1 MPMGPIPTSGPGSGA
16 AFGGNGML
24 LYDVAGIEEAAG
36 QLQAVATQTEQ
47 NWQQSVNLLNQSQAN
62 WSGSGYDSFSQVYAK
77 LNHNYEMSTQTLQ
90 QARVALEQALENIL
104 QTDQQRAAAYLG
116 W

>member
-1 MPMGPIPTSGPGSGA
+1 MGPIPVSGPGSGA
-16 AFGGNGML
+16 ATGAGGHL
-24 LYDVAGIEEAAG
+24 LYDVAGIEDAAS
-36 QLQAVATQTEQ
+36 QLQSVATQTEQ
-47 NWQQSVNLLNQSQAN
+47 NWQTSVNLLGRSQAN
-62 WSGSGYDSFSQVYAK
+62 WHGSGYDSFSQVYAK